1 MKKQYR
7 YHKTAG
13 FQYMLQLYCDGW
25 LVKSYK
31 VYFDELDDEI
41 DKIESQGYVY
51 GYSEN
56 ELKSA
61 RERYEHILNN
71 IIVKEDR
78 Q

>member
-1 MKKQYR
+1 MKLQYTCSE
-7 YHKTAG
+7 HTT
-13 FQYMLQLYCDGW
+13 FQYIIRLWCDGW

-31 VYFDELDDEI
+31 VYLDELNDEI
-41 DKIESQGYVY
+41 DKIKSQGYVY